1 MTATDRVGILGG
13 TFDPIHLGH
22 LAIGRLAQAV
32 CRLSR
37 VVVMP
42 SGTPPHRPAGPQA
55 SADDR
60 LAMTTLGVQALGW
73 QVSDLE
79 LRRAGRTYTA
89 DTLEALR
96 AASPA
101 TKFFFILGADA
112 FAEIASWH
120 RFPAV
125 LDLAHFV
132 VVARPGHPVDQLDR
146 RVPQLAGRMIRCTPD
161 SRPADP
167 ASPAVFLLTATTPA
181 VSSSQIRR
189 LVAEGHAPDGL
200 VPDVVARYIADHRLY
215 V

>member
-22 LAIGRLAQAV
+22 LAIGQLAQSV
-32 CRLSR
+32 CGLSR

-42 SGTPPHRPAGPQA
+42 SGTPPHRPIGPRA

-60 LAMTTLGVQALGW
+60 LAMARLAAEPLGW

-89 DTLEALR
+89 DTLDALR
-96 AASPA
+96 AASPG
-101 TKFFFILGADA
+101 TPFFFILGADA
-112 FAEIASWH
+112 FADIAKWH

-132 VVARPGHPVDQLDR
+132 VIARPGHPVEHLDR
-146 RVPQLAGRMIRCTPD
+146 QLPRRSGRMIRCGPEAH
-161 SRPADP
+161 PVVPEA
-167 ASPAVFLLTATTPA
+167 PAVFVVTATTPDI
-181 VSSSQIRR
+181 SSSALRR
-189 LVAEGHAPDGL
+189 LVGDGGSLAGL
-200 VPDVVARYIADHRLY
+200 VPDSVARYIAAHRLY